1 VNGHQLLSWLGD
13 KGKRVWLLLI
23 LVGVI
28 SLYLCGYYI
37 QQRTNKPGPISISP
51 KLYSN
56 TVPAFVA
63 LGWSNIGRKPVIGG
77 RALLFTV
84 NKNVTK
90 WKKIGEVPIKRSLP
104 GNGGFA

>member
-1 VNGHQLLSWLGD
+1 MNGHQLLSWLGD